1 MDRGATPHGQGS
13 SLGYTMKTM
22 KAAVLEELNRPLVVV
37 DVGLTAL
44 RPGQVLVKNLV
55 TGICGAQLE
64 EIKGN
69 KGNARFLPHL
79 LGHEGCGFVEEVGQ
93 GVLKVQKG
101 DKVVLHWR
109 KGEGIESDFPR
120 YIFKGREI
128 TSGKVTTFSEYS
140 IVSENRVTPVPHDTP
155 IDLAALLGC
164 ALSTALGV
172 IHGAAR
178 IKFGESVVII
188 GVGGIGLNLVRY
200 AVNMGAYPVV
210 AVDVVDK
217 GHLARA
223 VGAHFFINSKEQCLA
238 QALEEMVGISR
249 ADVIIP
255 TVGDTQTIHEAV
267 PLLSGTGRFVM
278 VGQPEPGRSVEL
290 SNAAHFFEGEGKVF
304 MATQS
309 GGFNPTVDIPR
320 YLQMAKSGALTV
332 DGIITGRTRLST
344 INDAI
349 DEIRAG
355 KAGRIMIDL

>member
-1 MDRGATPHGQGS
+1 
-13 SLGYTMKTM
+13 M
-22 KAAVLEELNRPLVVV
+22 KAAILEALHRPLVVV
-37 DVGLTAL
+37 DVGLTPL
-44 RPGQVLVKNLV
+44 LPGQVLVKNLV

-69 KGNARFLPHL
+69 KGNAEFVPHL
-79 LGHEGCGFVEEVGQ
+79 LGHEACSVVEEVGE
-93 GVLKVQKG
+93 GVLKVKKG

-120 YIFKGREI
+120 YIYNGKEI

-155 IDLAALLGC
+155 NDLAALLGC

-172 IHGAAR
+172 IQGAAR
-178 IKFGESVVII
+178 VRYGESVIVI

-200 AVNMGAYPVV
+200 AVQAGAYPVV
-210 AVDVVDK
+210 AVDVADK
-217 GHLARA
+217 AALARA
-223 VGAHFFINSKEQCLA
+223 VGAHFFINRKELQLA
-238 QALEEMVGISR
+238 QALKNVVGISR

-255 TVGDTQTIHEAV
+255 TVGDQETIQESV
-267 PLLSGTGRFVM
+267 PLLSGTGRYIM
-278 VGQPEPGRSVEL
+278 VGQPDLGKSIEL
-290 SNAAHFFEGEGKVF
+290 ANAAHFFEGEGKVF

-309 GGFNPTVDIPR
+309 GGFNPTLDIPR
-320 YLQMAKSGALTV
+320 YLQMAKSGALNV
-332 DGIITGRTRLST
+332 EGIITKRTTLDD
-344 INDAI
+344 INDSI

>member
-1 MDRGATPHGQGS
+1 
-13 SLGYTMKTM
+13 M
-22 KAAVLEELNRPLVVV
+22 KAAILEGLNKPLVVAN
-37 DVGLTAL
+37 VGLTSL
-44 RPGQVLVKNLV
+44 LYGQVLVKNLV

-69 KGNARFLPHL
+69 KGNGGFVPHL
-79 LGHEGCGFVEEVGQ
+79 LGHEACGIVEEVGA

-120 YIFKGREI
+120 YEYQGRQI
-128 TSGKVTTFSEYS
+128 RSGKVTTFSEYS

-155 IDLAALLGC
+155 NDLAALLGC

-172 IHGAAR
+172 IKGAAR
-178 IKFGESVVII
+178 VRYGESVVVI

-200 AVNMGAYPVV
+200 AVQAGAYPVV
-210 AVDVVDK
+210 AVDVTDK
-217 GHLARA
+217 EEISRK
-223 VGAHFFINSKEQCLA
+223 VGAHFFINRKAKQLALALKEV
-238 QALEEMVGISR
+238 VGISH

-255 TVGDTQTIHEAV
+255 TVGDRETIQESV
-267 PLLSGTGRFVM
+267 PLLSGTGRYVM
-278 VGQPEPGRSVEL
+278 VGMPELGGSIEL
-290 SNAAHFFEGEGKVF
+290 TNASHFFDGEGKVF

-320 YLQMAKSGALTV
+320 YLQMAKGGALTV
-332 DGIITGRTRLST
+332 DDIITKRITLDQ
-344 INDAI
+344 INEAI
-349 DEIRAG
+349 EDIRAG